1 MDTTTTTYEIITP
14 DPFHH
19 DGEFAGTPAGEW
31 VVISNKR
38 FDTVDHAVAAIA
50 QLMEQQTETLNLRAY
65 GTLAIRHVG
74 YPEIDEFYTVEFR
87 AEPGALFGYVEATR
101 VSASSTQ

>member
-14 DPFHH
+14 DPFHN
-19 DGEFAGTPAGEW
+19 GEFAGTPAGEW
-31 VVISNKR
+31 VVISNTR
-38 FDTVDHAVAAIA
+38 FDTVDEAVAAIA

-74 YPEIDEFYTVEFR
+74 YPEIDEFYTVAFH
-87 AEPGALFGYVEATR
+87 AEPGALLGFVAATK